1 MNLTRLFYVIQ
12 ATIVS
17 SQIARLCL
25 NITIPPLILA
35 NSAVFVLVAFGYTLR
50 TVVRVV
56 AVHVYGASSAG
67 KTR

>member
-12 ATIVS
+12 ASIDR

-25 NITIPPLILA
+25 NITILPLILA
-35 NSAVFVLVAFGYTLR
+35 NSAVFVLVTFSNTLMA
-50 TVVRVV
+50 VVRRV

-67 KTR
+67 KMR